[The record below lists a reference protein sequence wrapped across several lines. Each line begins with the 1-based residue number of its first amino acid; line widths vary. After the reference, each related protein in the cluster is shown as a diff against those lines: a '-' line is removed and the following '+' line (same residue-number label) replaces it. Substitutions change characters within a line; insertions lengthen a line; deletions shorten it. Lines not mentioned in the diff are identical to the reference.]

1 MLNKTHGTFSICNQ
15 KPKCNIRTCNQP
27 ISSAER
33 SPWLSGLIS
42 LTLKRD
48 GSKVSPS
55 LYRASKSSTEP
66 TDDGHRVS
74 LDAIL
79 TIAFMM
85 DIESRSPHKLELTAD
100 DDFNDDDDVEDSD
113 WR

>member
-1 MLNKTHGTFSICNQ
+1 MQGTFSICNQ
-15 KPKCNIRTCNQP
+15 EPKGNIRTFNQP

-42 LTLKRD
+42 LTLKHD

-55 LYRASKSSTEP
+55 LYRASKSSTET
-66 TDDGHRVS
+66 TDDGHRLS
-74 LDAIL
+74 LDDIL
-79 TIAFMM
+79 TIVFMM
-85 DIESRSPHKLELTAD
+85 DSESRSSHKLELTAD
-100 DDFNDDDDVEDSD
+100 DDVNDDDDVEDSD